1 MDIFK
6 KIGGIVG
13 CFLLT
18 VPSYAGIKV
27 NEVMPCN
34 ISTYM
39 DTSVYDFPGWIE
51 LYNDGETESL
61 KGYTLKHYKIKKG
74 GAKELKY
81 SWEIKED
88 IKVESESYC
97 LIFCDEE
104 NVSKHAPFKLDSDGG
119 TVELYKGDKQLDVL
133 SYGAMDAHISYGR
146 SGDNEGYMNPTPK
159 KANSGAYRLEDRVSK
174 PEFSGKHPGVVS
186 GNFSIK
192 LNCKTGGAP
201 IYYTT
206 DGSEPTQESSLYDG
220 DIPIASTTII
230 KARAFLEDKPASE
243 ILTGTFLYMDS
254 RHADCGGYTVPIV
267 SISTNID
274 YFEDPQIGIAVV
286 GENGLE
292 TDLGCLNEVGIHRA
306 NFLQDWRRP
315 VVFEYIEND
324 SSVMAHEMEAGI
336 IGGCSRKNSVQS
348 LKFKAGSR
356 VGSTKKYLE
365 VNPFADRPGNKYSS
379 LHLRNGG
386 NAYDASMVRVR
397 DGYMQALS
405 KPMNLDYQAYQPVAY
420 YLNGKYKGLMG
431 LRERTNKDYVEAN
444 YGLDEDDIDHME
456 VVNESGVEATQGTLD
471 WYNELVKFLET
482 EDPKSET
489 YFKTACKYMDMDEY
503 IDFQLFEHFI
513 VNTDWPG
520 NNAKIWRDRKNGKLR
535 WIIFDTDFGLGIY
548 QAGQPNY
555 CDVNLNSIEWAA
567 GLGDNVNWANGA
579 ELSGGYEFNEDAKWK
594 TTIFYHLLQNPEF
607 QEKFVNKTLIHLGTT
622 FTNDRVQDVWDS
634 LLVVVENEYCAFTNG
649 GELGSMDG
657 VTSMLNFAKKRPERM
672 YEYTATYFGLGEYVN
687 LNYSSNVEGAKFLM
701 NGDMVNFSSYKGR
714 YVSGSSLKLEA
725 IAPSGYKFSHWQI
738 KDNSAYIHLMGEST
752 PWKYFYQSVSPESE
766 WKTVDFDDSEWLDG
780 KGKMGYR
787 VAEVESETNAGF
799 NTILDFGEDPNNKYM
814 RAYFRSSFE
823 IEDKSKLKELLVNM
837 VYDDGYIFYLNGK
850 EIRRQKVAEN
860 LEEGEEYADPHS
872 NDDSDEFSISLD
884 DVVNGENIIAI
895 MVCQNT
901 LKSSDLTLK
910 LTMKAEK
917 NEADGVVKDERKI
930 FAADLAD
937 DVHLEAVFE
946 EYKCEDMIKDYSV
959 LVLNEVAPSNDSS
972 TNIFDEYGV
981 HSDWFEIYNSGDD
994 TLDLA
999 GLYLSDDEANLGK
1012 SLIPF
1017 THPDSTK
1024 IAPKGFVRFWAD
1036 NATYRGVLHADF
1048 KLSNTD
1054 PTGLFLSMKCGGEF
1068 NTLAEFRYK
1077 NLPQNAS
1084 MGYLEEGSDLV
1095 TFDNAIYKE
1104 NDSVV
1109 FISCV
1114 TPGASNVLC
1123 QEERTIVVDEPITE
1137 SEVQVYPN
1145 PTKSDLNIRSTSDKL
1160 LSVQIYDG
1168 MGRLLLEQTGGGEEV
1183 QIDMDR
1189 LATGT
1194 YYLQI
1199 LTSKEVL
1206 QRKVIKL

>member
-6 KIGGIVG
+6 KMGGIVG
-13 CFLLT
+13 CVLLT
-18 VPSYAGIKV
+18 VPTYAEIKV

-39 DTSVYDFPGWIE
+39 DKSVYDFPGWIE

-119 TVELYKGDKQLDVL
+119 TVELYKGDKAIDVL
-133 SYGAMDAHISYGR
+133 KYGAMDTHISYGR
-146 SGDNEGYMNPTPK
+146 SAENVGYMNPTPK
-159 KANSGAYRLEDRVSK
+159 KANTGAYRLEDRVSK

-186 GNFSIK
+186 GDIK
-192 LNCKTGGAP
+192 ITLNCKTGGAP

-243 ILTGTFLYMDS
+243 ILTGTFLYVDS

-420 YLNGKYKGLMG
+420 YLNGEYKGLMG

-444 YGLDEDDIDHME
+444 YGLDEDEIDHME

-482 EDPKSET
+482 EDPKSEK
-489 YFKTACKYMDMDEY
+489 YFETACKYMDMDEY

-548 QAGQPNY
+548 HEGYPNY
-555 CDVNLNSIEWAA
+555 CDVKINFIEWAS
-567 GLGDNVNWANGA
+567 GTGSKVNWANGA
-579 ELSGGYEFNEDAKWK
+579 ELSKGYEFNEEAKWK
-594 TTIFYHLLQNPEF
+594 TTIFYHLLKNPEF

-634 LLVVVENEYCAFTNG
+634 LLAVVENEYCAFTKG
-649 GELGSMDG
+649 GNLGSMDG
-657 VTSMLNFAKKRPERM
+657 VASMLKFAKERPQYM
-672 YEYTATYFGLGEYVN
+672 YDYTATYFGLGEYVN

-701 NGDMVNFSSYKGR
+701 NGDLVNFSSYQGR
-714 YVSGSSLKLEA
+714 FVSGRPLKLEA
-725 IAPSGYKFSHWQI
+725 IAPSGYKFSHWEI
-738 KDNSAYIHLMGEST
+738 KDNSSFIPLMGEST
-752 PWKYFYQSVSPESE
+752 SWKYFYQSESPESE
-766 WKTVDFDDSEWLDG
+766 WKRVDFDDSEWLDG

-799 NTILDFGEDPNNKYM
+799 NTILDFGEDPDNKYM
-814 RAYFRSSFE
+814 RAYFRSTFE
-823 IEDKSKLKELLVNM
+823 ISDKSKLKELLVNM

-860 LEEGEEYADPHS
+860 LKEGEEYADPHS
-872 NDDSDEFSISLD
+872 NDDPDEFSISLE
-884 DVVNGENIIAI
+884 DVVNGKNVVAI

-901 LKSSDLTLK
+901 LTSSDLTLK
-910 LTMKAEK
+910 LSMKAEK
-917 NEADGVVKDERKI
+917 NEEEGVVKDERKI

-946 EYKCEDMIKDYSV
+946 EYKCEDMIRDYSV

-1054 PTGLFLSMKCGGEF
+1054 PTGLFLSVNCGSQLSEVASF
-1068 NTLAEFRYK
+1068 WYK
-1077 NLPQNAS
+1077 SLPQNAS
-1084 MGYLEEGSDLV
+1084 MGYLEEGSDRV
-1095 TFDNAIYKE
+1095 TFDNTIFKE

-1109 FISCV
+1109 FISCA
-1114 TPGASNVLC
+1114 TPGASNILC
-1123 QEERTIVVDEPITE
+1123 QEEKTIVVDEPITE
-1137 SEVQVYPN
+1137 SEVQIYPN
-1145 PTKSDLNIRSTSDKL
+1145 PTESDLNIRSTSDKI

-1168 MGRLLLEQTGGGEEV
+1168 MGRLLLEQKEEGEEV
-1183 QIDMDR
+1183 QVDMDR

-1206 QRKVIKL
+1206 QKKVIKL